1 MADTKTPLEA
11 DYSYHIY
18 NHAVG
23 NEVLFKTEENY
34 SFFLNRLKKYLSP
47 YVDIYAYCLI
57 PNHFHLIIRIKSEKE
72 VLKVYQRS
80 ERVKKKLTLEI
91 NDSIPKII
99 SRQFS
104 HFFNSY
110 AQAFNKENF
119 RKGSLFA
126 NRYKRIQIRDEEYLK
141 RLIIYVHKNP
151 VNHSLTDKPNEWKF
165 SSYNTINS
173 KNTSFL
179 IRSEVIEL
187 FDDLEN
193 FNYCHL

>member
-18 NHAVG
+18 NQAVG

-57 PNHFHLIIRIKSEKE
+57 PNHFHLIIRIKSEGE
-72 VLKVYQRS
+72 VLKVYQQIKN
-80 ERVKKKLTLEI
+80 EKVGKNLTTE
-91 NDSIPKII
+91 NTDSIPKII

-119 RKGSLFA
+119 RKGSLFT
-126 NRYKRIQIRDEEYLK
+126 NRYKRTG
-141 RLIIYVHKNP
+141 VC
-151 VNHSLTDKPNEWKF
+151 T
-165 SSYNTINS
+165 
-173 KNTSFL
+173 
-179 IRSEVIEL
+179 
-187 FDDLEN
+187 
-193 FNYCHL
+193 